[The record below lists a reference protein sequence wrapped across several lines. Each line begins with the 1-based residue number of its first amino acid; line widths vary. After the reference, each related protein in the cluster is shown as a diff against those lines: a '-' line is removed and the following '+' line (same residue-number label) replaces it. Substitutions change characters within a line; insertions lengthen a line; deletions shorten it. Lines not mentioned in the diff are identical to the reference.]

1 VDLVIGGAVVLGLVV
16 VGTVLHRL
24 GVIDLSDKSR
34 RGGSGGGG
42 VAGIGDE
49 VFSPTRYEAQVELDR
64 QTILPAPAPLPG
76 DGDGRG
82 DRGRHVP
89 DLASRVTIDLRDRD

>member
-42 VAGIGDE
+42 LVGIGDE
-49 VFSPTRYEAQVELDR
+49 VFAPTRYEAQIERDR
-64 QTILPAPAPLPG
+64 QTLLPAPAPVPG
-76 DGDGRG
+76 DGDDER
-82 DRGRHVP
+82 VP